1 MPQFNSK
8 KFTIEQLAEE
18 IQQHDAVI
26 RTDANAM
33 ITNTESDAGAL
44 GLIIITV
51 SFQTVTQ
58 MQRAIL
64 FMMNANLID
73 LQLIISNGDDTYAL
87 SDGARPVAVW
97 KRISDFVESCDQS
110 QLAAFIDY
118 VQPDVSVAR

>member
-1 MPQFNSK
+1 MPQFDSK
-8 KFTIEQLAEE
+8 KFTIEELAEE

-26 RTDANAM
+26 RTDANVM
-33 ITNTESDAGAL
+33 ITNTESDAGVL

-64 FMMNANLID
+64 FMINANLID
-73 LQLIISNGDDTYAL
+73 QRLIVSNDDDTYAL
-87 SDGARPVAVW
+87 SDGAQPVTVW